1 MGERKTQPVRA
12 ESGGWL
18 CGWCGEPFATEREAR
33 ECGETD
39 RGQWLT
45 SEAEAD
51 VVRAAL
57 GF

>member
-1 MGERKTQPVRA
+1 MAERATKPVPA
-12 ESGGWL
+12 DCGGYL
-18 CGWCGEPFATEREAR
+18 CGWCSGYFATEREAR